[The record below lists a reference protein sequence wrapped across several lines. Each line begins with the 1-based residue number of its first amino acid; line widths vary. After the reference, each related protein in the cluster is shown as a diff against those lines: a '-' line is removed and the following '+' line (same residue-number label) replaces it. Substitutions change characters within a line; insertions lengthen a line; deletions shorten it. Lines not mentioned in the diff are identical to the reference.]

1 MKASTKTVVLD
12 IKRRD
17 WTKFG
22 RTHVGESMT
31 GHHAVIEP
39 GKSIRLYGVE
49 AAGSRYVRDD
59 ATGRMTPNAEP
70 MPYARRFALGDVA
83 EYNAYNLS
91 YCGTIVA
98 IGEKTVTIED
108 HGQKHRLDLADFA
121 RRNRDF
127 DVAETAK
134 RNAEW
139 MD

>member
-1 MKASTKTVVLD
+1 MKTTDKIVVLD

-17 WTKFG
+17 SRMHG
-22 RTHVGESMT
+22 RVRTGETMT

-49 AAGSRYVRDD
+49 AAGSRYVRDS
-59 ATGRMTPNAEP
+59 ATGRMLPNAEP
-70 MPYARRFALGDVA
+70 MPYSRRFAIGDVA

-108 HGQKHRLDLADFA
+108 HGQKHRLELADFA
-121 RRNRDF
+121 RRNRHF
-127 DVAETAK
+127 DLAETAK